1 MSATPKTAPY
11 GAWQSPITPDAIVAD
26 SLRLG
31 QVAVDGGAIYWTEG
45 RPQERGRTV
54 LVRRNPDGSTTDLT
68 PAPYNVRASAHEY
81 GGGAFTVADG
91 VVFFTNYGDHAV
103 YRIDAGGV
111 ITALLAG
118 DARRYA
124 DFIVDAR
131 RQRLIAVCEDHRAGG
146 EPVTTL
152 AAIGFDG
159 TVVTLASG
167 ADFYAAPRLS
177 PDGTALAWIQW
188 WHPNLPWD
196 GTELR
201 LAPLAADGTLEAA
214 QTIAG
219 AADESVFQPEW
230 SPDGLLT
237 FVSDRSGWWNLY
249 QWRAGAA
256 QPLCPMAAEFG
267 EPQWEFA
274 MSRYG
279 YVDANTILCAPI
291 LAGDAQLARLDIAS
305 GRLQELS
312 TPFREIKELRI
323 GDGYA
328 AFLGG
333 SPYEARSLARFDL
346 GSGESELLRRGSG
359 LQVDPGYLSPAQTIA
374 FPTTDG
380 LTAYAFYYAARNADY
395 TAPAGEKP
403 PLLVLSHGGPTSQAT
418 ATFNPSV
425 QFWTS
430 RGFSVVDVNYGGS
443 SGYGRDYRR
452 RLNGNWGVVDIDD
465 CVNAARYLVA
475 EGLADENRL
484 AIRGGSAGGYTTLGA
499 LTFRNY
505 FKAGASY
512 YGVGDLE
519 VLARDTHKFESR
531 YLDSLIGAYPERRD
545 LYVARSPVHAT
556 ENLSSALI
564 LFQGLED
571 KVVPP
576 NQSQLMYDAVR
587 RKGLPVAYLAFENE
601 QHGFRAAATIKRCLS
616 AELYFYGR
624 VFGFTPADRIEPVII
639 DNLPAG

>member
-1 MSATPKTAPY
+1 MNATPKTAPY

-68 PAPYNVRASAHEY
+68 PSPYNVRASAHEY

-152 AAIGFDG
+152 VAIGFDG

-201 LAPLAADGTLEAA
+201 LALLAADGPLEAA

-230 SPDGLLT
+230 SPDGVLT
-237 FVSDRSGWWNLY
+237 FVSDRSG
-249 QWRAGAA
+249 
-256 QPLCPMAAEFG
+256 
-267 EPQWEFA
+267 
-274 MSRYG
+274 
-279 YVDANTILCAPI
+279 
-291 LAGDAQLARLDIAS
+291 
-305 GRLQELS
+305 
-312 TPFREIKELRI
+312 
-323 GDGYA
+323 
-328 AFLGG
+328 
-333 SPYEARSLARFDL
+333 
-346 GSGESELLRRGSG
+346 
-359 LQVDPGYLSPAQTIA
+359 
-374 FPTTDG
+374 
-380 LTAYAFYYAARNADY
+380 
-395 TAPAGEKP
+395 
-403 PLLVLSHGGPTSQAT
+403 
-418 ATFNPSV
+418 
-425 QFWTS
+425 
-430 RGFSVVDVNYGGS
+430 
-443 SGYGRDYRR
+443 
-452 RLNGNWGVVDIDD
+452 
-465 CVNAARYLVA
+465 
-475 EGLADENRL
+475 
-484 AIRGGSAGGYTTLGA
+484 
-499 LTFRNY
+499 
-505 FKAGASY
+505 
-512 YGVGDLE
+512 
-519 VLARDTHKFESR
+519 
-531 YLDSLIGAYPERRD
+531 
-545 LYVARSPVHAT
+545 
-556 ENLSSALI
+556 
-564 LFQGLED
+564 
-571 KVVPP
+571 
-576 NQSQLMYDAVR
+576 
-587 RKGLPVAYLAFENE
+587 
-601 QHGFRAAATIKRCLS
+601 
-616 AELYFYGR
+616 
-624 VFGFTPADRIEPVII
+624 
-639 DNLPAG
+639 